1 MLSLANPIKDPY
13 IMDPRPAYF
22 APIQSLLGFDDMG
35 HLTKRLIDL
44 TLDTHDVSEY
54 KNTVSLLDW
63 LDQSPNDTAQVKQ
76 QLAERLNQLMTYL
89 ATQPMPTAAMRLI
102 SVTDLTHHYDRG
114 QRPFQLGPVS
124 LEVNAG
130 QVVGLVGENGNG
142 KTTLLRVLCGELKPS
157 SGTLT
162 HHIAHQDGYDL
173 RSKLIYIPQRT
184 PTWKG
189 SLLDNLSY
197 TASLYGC
204 TGLKNTLFVA
214 LVVARMG
221 LRPYR
226 QHRWADL
233 SSGYKMRFELAR
245 ALLSQPRLL
254 FIDEPLAN
262 LDILAQQTVLDD
274 FKDITHSPFRPMA
287 LMLSSQQL
295 YEVERSAD
303 FVLFLK
309 QGQMDHNTQH
319 ADLTTPQPFI
329 VELDSSWTQDQLQ
342 RAFASLSLEHIQ
354 KNGGTYVCQ
363 FPDHIDTPLF
373 LQQLIQENIPVT
385 SFRNISH
392 STRRFFLKA

>member
-1 MLSLANPIKDPY
+1 
-13 IMDPRPAYF
+13 MDPRPDYF
-22 APIQSLLGFDDMG
+22 APIQALLEFDD
-35 HLTKRLIDL
+35 LSKLSKRLIDL
-44 TLDTHDVSEY
+44 TLDTDDVAQY
-54 KNTVSLLDW
+54 QQTVALLDW
-63 LDQSPNDTAQVKQ
+63 LDSVDAADPNLKPR
-76 QLAERLNQLMTYL
+76 LAERLAQLTAYL
-89 ATQPMPTAAMRLI
+89 LAQPEPAPSQTLI
-102 SVTDLTHHYDRG
+102 SAEALTHQYG
-114 QRPFQLGPVS
+114 TQQRPFRLGPISFS
-124 LEVNAG
+124 LNAG

-142 KTTLLRVLCGELKPS
+142 KTTLLRVLCGELQLS
-157 SGTLT
+157 SGRLT
-162 HHIAHQDGYDL
+162 HHTPHKSPYEL
-173 RSKLIYIPQRT
+173 RSKLIYIAQRT

-189 SLLDNLSY
+189 SLIDNLSY

-204 TGLKNTLFVA
+204 TGTKNTLFVA

-274 FKDITHSPFRPMA
+274 FKDMTHSPFRPMA

-295 YEVERSAD
+295 YEVERTAD

-309 QGQMDHNTQH
+309 QGQMDHSTQH
-319 ADLTTPQPFI
+319 ADPTAPQPFI
-329 VELDSSWTQDQLQ
+329 VELDSPWSQDQLQ
-342 RAFASLSLEHIQ
+342 QALSPLGLAHIQ

-363 FPDHIDTPLF
+363 FPDSTDAYAF
-373 LQQLIQENIPVT
+373 LQLVVQARIPVT
-385 SFRNISH
+385 SYRDISH
-392 STRRFFLKA
+392 STRRFFLNA